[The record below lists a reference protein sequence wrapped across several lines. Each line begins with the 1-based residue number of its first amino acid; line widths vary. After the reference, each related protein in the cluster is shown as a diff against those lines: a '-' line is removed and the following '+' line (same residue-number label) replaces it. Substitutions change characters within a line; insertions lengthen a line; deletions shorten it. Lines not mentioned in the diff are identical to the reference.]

1 MDKYDLVFDI
11 VTHPDKYS
19 SERLEEILSDPEIRE
34 IYALLCKI
42 NYAAESQNELTSD
55 EVEEKW
61 EKFECIHFNHRPAFQ
76 WFSGRAASIAIFL
89 LTSFVAVAIGLLVKV
104 NVIDR
109 KDGAVKTAH
118 SAESRVVNPSAYR
131 APDTVMVRDDS
142 VLLSDKTILFED
154 APLEEIIGA
163 VERIYHVKARFS
175 NKKARELRLYYSL
188 DPGKSLAET
197 VDHLNT
203 FKQINI
209 SLDGENLL
217 ID

>member
-1 MDKYDLVFDI
+1 MVFRTRGID
-11 VTHPDKYS
+11 S
-19 SERLEEILSDPEIRE
+19 
-34 IYALLCKI
+34 
-42 NYAAESQNELTSD
+42 
-55 EVEEKW
+55 
-61 EKFECIHFNHRPAFQ
+61 
-76 WFSGRAASIAIFL
+76 IFL

-131 APDTVMVRDDS
+131 AADTVMVREDS
-142 VLLSDKTILFED
+142 VLLSDKTILFEN

>member
-76 WFSGRAASIAIFL
+76 WFSGRAASIA
-89 LTSFVAVAIGLLVKV
+89 
-104 NVIDR
+104 
-109 KDGAVKTAH
+109 
-118 SAESRVVNPSAYR
+118 
-131 APDTVMVRDDS
+131 
-142 VLLSDKTILFED
+142 
-154 APLEEIIGA
+154 
-163 VERIYHVKARFS
+163 
-175 NKKARELRLYYSL
+175 YSC
-188 DPGKSLAET
+188 
-197 VDHLNT
+197 
-203 FKQINI
+203 
-209 SLDGENLL
+209 
-217 ID
+217 